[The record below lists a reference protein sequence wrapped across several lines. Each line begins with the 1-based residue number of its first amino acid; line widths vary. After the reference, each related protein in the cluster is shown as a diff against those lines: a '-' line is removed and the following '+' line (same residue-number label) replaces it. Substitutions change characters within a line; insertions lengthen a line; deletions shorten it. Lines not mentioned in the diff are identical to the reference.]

1 MRSHHPCLCC
11 PSIHSVVSNES
22 VNRICPK
29 TRVCMALPMLCEI
42 YFADREEYEL
52 ITPDKNEKKKNNKF
66 LYCKISLRKH
76 AYSNIQKNSPP
87 EPENFQIKTD
97 IFFRISAHNIDC
109 GYSLEPP
116 RRGGSNEYLTLCFE
130 QK

>member
-29 TRVCMALPMLCEI
+29 TRFCMALPMLCEI

-52 ITPDKNEKKKNNKF
+52 ITPDKNEKKKK
-66 LYCKISLRKH
+66 KIYTAKYHTKTRLFK
-76 AYSNIQKNSPP
+76 YT
-87 EPENFQIKTD
+87 ENFTSKT
-97 IFFRISAHNIDC
+97 
-109 GYSLEPP
+109 
-116 RRGGSNEYLTLCFE
+116 
-130 QK
+130 

>member
-29 TRVCMALPMLCEI
+29 TRFCMALPMLCGI

-52 ITPDKNEKKKNNKF
+52 ITPGKNEKQKQIFILQNIITKTRLFKYTEKF
-66 LYCKISLRKH
+66 TS
-76 AYSNIQKNSPP
+76 
-87 EPENFQIKTD
+87 KT
-97 IFFRISAHNIDC
+97 
-109 GYSLEPP
+109 
-116 RRGGSNEYLTLCFE
+116 
-130 QK
+130 